1 MKLSTLFIIN
11 AVVSALFGIAF
22 VLVPGQVISQYGVE
36 ASAALEY
43 EGRLLGAAF
52 IGFAVLTW
60 SARNANDSTARRAIV
75 LALFIGNA
83 AGFAVALIGQINN
96 VVGALGWSTVAIYL
110 LLAIGYGYFQFAK
123 PAPEEAPSLS
133 Q

>member
-1 MKLSTLFIIN
+1 MKLSTLLIIN
-11 AVVSALFGIAF
+11 AVVAVLFGIAF
-22 VLVPGQVISQYGVE
+22 MLVPDQVVSFYGVE
-36 ASAALEY
+36 ATATLNYA
-43 EGRLLGAAF
+43 GQLLGAAF
-52 IGFAVLTW
+52 VGFAVLTW

-96 VVGALGWSTVAIYL
+96 VAGALGWSGVAIYL

-123 PAPEEAPSLS
+123 PAPEEAQSLS

>member
-1 MKLSTLFIIN
+1 MKLSTLLIIN

-22 VLVPGQVISQYGVE
+22 VLVPGQVVSLYGVE
-36 ASAALEY
+36 ATAMLNYA
-43 EGRLLGAAF
+43 GQLLGAAF
-52 IGFAVLTW
+52 VGFAVLTW

-83 AGFAVALIGQINN
+83 AGFAVALIGQVNN

-123 PAPEEAPSLS
+123 PAPKEAPSLG